1 MCQRYPEG
9 VMKQEAQWC
18 GEYQQSPQAVVDDRP
33 TVVVPVYTPENLPET
48 PKKRR
53 GRPSKDDQTST

>member
-1 MCQRYPEG
+1 
-9 VMKQEAQWC
+9 MKQEAQWC